1 MRIHIPGALRSYTG
15 QQTEVEVGGAT
26 LAQALDAL
34 DQRFPGIRFRI
45 ITEQDTV
52 RPHIRIFINDRQTF
66 HLAKPLRDDDDVYVV
81 CALSGG

>member
-15 QQTEVEVGGAT
+15 QQSEVELGGAT
-26 LAQALDAL
+26 LANVLTAL

-45 ITEQDTV
+45 ITEQDAI

-66 HLAKPLRDDDDVYVV
+66 YLAEPLHDDDDVYIV

>member
-15 QQTEVEVGGAT
+15 QQSEVEVGGAT

-34 DQRFPGIRFRI
+34 DQRYPGIRFRI
-45 ITEQDTV
+45 ITEQDTI
-52 RPHIRIFINDRQTF
+52 RPHIRIFVNNRQTF
-66 HLAKPLRDDDDVYVV
+66 DLTEPLHNNDDAYIV